1 MLLTPNAS
9 GVRMQGLF
17 EALYASQGVFIP
29 LMLNGM
35 VWGWVSENG
44 LVKWHDM
51 GGIKEAD

>member
-1 MLLTPNAS
+1 MLLTANAS

-17 EALYASQGVFIP
+17 EALYATQGVFIP
-29 LMLNGM
+29 PMLNGM

-44 LVKWHDM
+44 LIKWHDM